1 MCEEQSDFIGTGRLM
16 RGADL
21 TADGVDN
28 LFGAITADFARQK
41 SHECLGRDYQRDFAD
56 VNRTQSQT
64 HRSHGH
70 RLLAGGAPDLPKCT
84 RLKKRKN
91 PIPVSK
97 GASNW
102 YIS

>member
-21 TADGVDN
+21 TADGVGN

-41 SHECLGRDYQRDFAD
+41 SHECLGRDYQRDFAGA
-56 VNRTQSQT
+56 NRTQSQT

-70 RLLAGGAPDLPKCT
+70 RLLAGGAPNLKCT

-91 PIPVSK
+91 SIPVSK